1 MNPMEMFVHTS
12 LPMRVVFGAG
22 RRSDLPDELDRLGVA
37 RVMVISTP
45 NQTNLCDAVVAAIG
59 DRAHSSYPHAVM
71 HVPVEVA
78 AEAVAH
84 VRANGIDGVVVI
96 GGGSSVGLG
105 KAIALETRIPLVA
118 LPTTYAGSEM
128 TPIWGLTRGNDKT
141 TGRDPKV
148 LPRTVIYDSELT
160 VTLPAKLSAGSA
172 MNGLAH
178 AAEAIYAPD
187 TSPIIG
193 LMAGEAVRAITSAI
207 RLVVAEPSNIAA
219 RSEVLYGAWLSG
231 ACLGATTM
239 SLHHKLCHVIG
250 GTFNLPHASVHAT
263 VLPHVLAYNLPA
275 SPRAREI
282 LSAAVGSEDPAEAIY
297 QLGRALGVAAPLREL
312 GMPADG
318 IQTVVDKA
326 TRNQYAN
333 PRPVTPDAVR
343 RLVEHAFHGEAPSG

>member
-1 MNPMEMFVHTS
+1 MNPMESFVHTS

-22 RRSDLPDELDRLGVA
+22 RRSELPDELDSLGLA
-37 RVMVISTP
+37 RAMVISTP
-45 NQTNLCDAVVAAIG
+45 GHASLCDAVVASIG
-59 DRAHSSYPHAVM
+59 DRAHSSYPFAVM
-71 HVPVEVA
+71 HVPAEIA
-78 AEAVAH
+78 AKAVDY
-84 VRANGIDGVVVI
+84 VRTNGIDGVVVI

-105 KAIALETRIPLVA
+105 KAIALETSIPLVA

-128 TPIWGLTRGNDKT
+128 TPVWGLTRGNDKA
-141 TGRDPKV
+141 TGRDPRV
-148 LPRTVIYDSELT
+148 LPRTVIYDPELT

-172 MNGLAH
+172 MNALAH
-178 AAEAIYAPD
+178 AAEALYAPD
-187 TSPIIG
+187 TSPIIS
-193 LMAGEAVRAITSAI
+193 LMAGEAVRALTTAI
-207 RLVVAEPSNIAA
+207 RVVVAEPSNIAA
-219 RSEVLYGAWLSG
+219 RSAVLYGAWLSG

-263 VLPHVLAYNLPA
+263 LLPHVLAYNLPG

-282 LSAAVGSEDPAEAIY
+282 LSAAVGAEDPVEAIH
-297 QLGRALGVAAPLREL
+297 QLGRTLGVAAPLREL

-343 RLVEHAFHGEAPSG
+343 RLVEHAFSGEAPGE